1 MTSGGGVSVNISE
14 TTLLEESITFEG
26 IQALAFLVFLA
37 LAVVVLIKK
46 GDSSKHLPIWTIL
59 CDLLLYLLWVA

>member
-26 IQALAFLVFLA
+26 VQALAFLVFLA

-46 GDSSKHLPIWTIL
+46 ADNSKHLPIWTII
-59 CDLLLYLLWVA
+59 CDLLLYLL